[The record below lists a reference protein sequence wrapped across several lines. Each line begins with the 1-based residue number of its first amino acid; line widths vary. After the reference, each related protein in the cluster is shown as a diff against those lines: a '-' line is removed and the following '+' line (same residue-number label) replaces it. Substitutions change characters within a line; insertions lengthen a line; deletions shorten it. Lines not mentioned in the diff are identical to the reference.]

1 MVSATDL
8 CGRLE
13 SRRALDVELDPEGG
27 AITDHEVG
35 LRLRVLRRGTVLAAA
50 IMPLMGRRL
59 DPASSDKLLGLLTAL
74 YSSLA
79 GALPPSWH
87 GGLPHAVREMATVVC
102 TGLTQQVYRLALD
115 LSNRESGGD
124 GSDDESPAKRPA
136 GARRRAKRILSA
148 MPALVRAVE
157 SLETTLL
164 RLAEAAGDSTIL
176 VQLRRSTS
184 RDIQVDSAR
193 VADALGRT
201 ST

>member
-1 MVSATDL
+1 
-8 CGRLE
+8 
-13 SRRALDVELDPEGG
+13 
-27 AITDHEVG
+27 
-35 LRLRVLRRGTVLAAA
+35 
-50 IMPLMGRRL
+50 
-59 DPASSDKLLGLLTAL
+59 
-74 YSSLA
+74 
-79 GALPPSWH
+79 
-87 GGLPHAVREMATVVC
+87 
-102 TGLTQQVYRLALD
+102 
-115 LSNRESGGD
+115 
-124 GSDDESPAKRPA
+124 PA